1 MSLSLITL
9 ALTLRNILLNDSSH
23 RIHLH
28 YTPPRM
34 LCLALH
40 AHAYLVR
47 CCHPPTT
54 QPRQH
59 NIPKY
64 PQVQYQDSSEM
75 YRTIPHI
82 ALPAL

>member
-34 LCLALH
+34 LCLAKFIIKSCVDLSRP
-40 AHAYLVR
+40 AQNA
-47 CCHPPTT
+47 PTPT
-54 QPRQH
+54 KSDIHKVP
-59 NIPKY
+59 N
-64 PQVQYQDSSEM
+64 
-75 YRTIPHI
+75 
-82 ALPAL
+82 